1 MKKKYAFV
9 VTLAMG
15 LFIAQKAISFSGG
28 APSGSSNSP
37 TSNNTSCD
45 RAGCHNGPNAAG
57 QTVTI
62 STDIPTDGF
71 LEDSVYTITITA
83 ATNGA
88 SGSNR
93 IGFAA
98 SVESPSGHE
107 GRIVV
112 TNSGLTQKVGSQIT
126 HTSSGNTGSGGT
138 ITWNFDWDA
147 ETAPDQS
154 TLYAA
159 VNFTNQNGS
168 TSGDVIV
175 NQTLAF
181 DKNLSIGQEELQVKQ
196 LSAYPNPANDQLTLA
211 SSEVLEGPFTLWSAD
226 GKQFKVEASPLDTQH
241 WTLDLSSIPAGFYIV
256 KDQVGHQVSI
266 SKL

>member
-1 MKKKYAFV
+1 MKKNYAFLL
-9 VTLAMG
+9 TFAMAI
-15 LFIAQKAISFSGG
+15 FIAQKAFTFSGG
-28 APSGSSNSP
+28 APTSTSNSP
-37 TSNNTSCD
+37 TSNGSCD
-45 RAGCHNGPNAAG
+45 RAGCHNGPTASG

-83 ATNGA
+83 AQNGA

-98 SVESPSGHE
+98 SVESTSGHE
-107 GRIVV
+107 GNIQV

-126 HTSSGNTGSGGT
+126 HTSSGITGSGGT

-147 ETAPDQS
+147 QSAPDQ
-154 TLYAA
+154 TTVYAA

-175 NQTLAF
+175 NQTLAL
-181 DKNLSIGQEELQVKQ
+181 DKNLTIGQQEIAVHKLA
-196 LSAYPNPANDQLTLA
+196 AYPNPAKEQLTLA
-211 SSEVLEGPFTLWSAD
+211 STEVLEGPFTLWSVE
-226 GKQFKVEASPLDTQH
+226 GKQFKVEATPLDAQH
-241 WTLDLSSIPAGFYIV
+241 WNLDLSTVPTGFYIV
-256 KDQVGHQVSI
+256 KDQAGHQVSI